1 MIHFVGP
8 CLFLL
13 LTVGL
18 IVPAA
23 GGMEYERDV
32 LPGSGGEVA
41 VTFIGHGSLM
51 LEYQGKVIHI
61 DPYSRVADY
70 AQLPKADII
79 LLTHH
84 HQDHLD
90 ETALNLIRT
99 PATEVVLT
107 EKCAERIDG
116 GLVMDNGDERTVQN
130 ISIAAVPA
138 YNIVHRRGSGELFH
152 PRGEGNGYVLS
163 LGGIRIYIAGDT
175 ENTPE
180 MKALRDIDYAFL
192 PMNLPYT
199 MTPEMAADAALAFR
213 PRVLY
218 PYHYG
223 ETDPNE
229 LTALL
234 KDAKDIKVRIRAMR

>member
-1 MIHFVGP
+1 MINCVGL

-13 LTVGL
+13 LTAGL
-18 IVPAA
+18 AVPAA
-23 GGMEYERDV
+23 GGTEFERDI
-32 LPGSGGEVA
+32 LPASGGEVA

-70 AQLPKADII
+70 ALLPKADII

-90 ETALNLIRT
+90 ETALNLVRT
-99 PATEVVLT
+99 PATKVVLT
-107 EKCAERIDG
+107 EKCAEKVAGR
-116 GLVMDNGDERTVQN
+116 LVMGNGDQQTVQD
-130 ISIAAVPA
+130 ISIAAIPA
-138 YNIVHRRGSGELFH
+138 YNIVHRRAGGELFH

-163 LGGIRIYIAGDT
+163 LGGIRIYLAGDT

-199 MTPEMAADAALAFR
+199 MTPEMVADAALAFR
-213 PRVLY
+213 PGVLY

-229 LTALL
+229 LAALL
-234 KDAKDIKVRIRAMR
+234 KDAKDIEVRIRSMR